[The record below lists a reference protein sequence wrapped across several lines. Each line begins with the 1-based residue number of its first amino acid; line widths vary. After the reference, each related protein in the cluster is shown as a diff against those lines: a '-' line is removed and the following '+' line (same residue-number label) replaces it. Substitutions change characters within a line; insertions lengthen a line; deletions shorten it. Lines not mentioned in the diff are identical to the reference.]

1 MESYCRTKLGFNIDT
16 ERGGILKRIKLSF
29 NIDTESGGILKRIKL
44 SFNID
49 TDRGVILKRKNCVS
63 IYKQREVAS

>member
-16 ERGGILKRIKLSF
+16 ER
-29 NIDTESGGILKRIKL
+29 GGILKRIKL